1 MAYEPHTWV
10 ADELITHEKL
20 NHMETGIAGSVPT
33 ERTVNN
39 KSLGSNITLSASD
52 VSAVPTSRTVNG
64 RSLSS
69 NITLTASD
77 VNAVTTSRKINGQPL
92 TSDIN
97 IETGGSG
104 IGKSLAGQSVKPTL
118 DTTVTASTGA
128 EIFNDYR
135 KREFSSYTSNGVV
148 KTVVTSGNVASG
160 EYSHA
165 EGTRNTASGDASHVL
180 GFNCIAS
187 GDKSFCG
194 GLNSVASN
202 VLSFAFG
209 NEVTSSGGYQTVFG
223 SRNVGSNSFRDA
235 LIIGSGGNTIDGN
248 STNSNCF
255 RVTYTGVFASGA
267 YNSSGADY
275 AEMFEWADNNP
286 TNEDRR
292 GLFVTLDGERIRI
305 SKPGDENI
313 IGIVSGNPTVLGDV
327 YDDQWQGMYMTDVFG
342 SPIWED
348 VEVPDQTMER
358 PDPKNSGKT
367 ITEVVIPAHT
377 EHRQKLNPNYDHTQK
392 YKARTD
398 RPEWAPV
405 GLIGKL
411 VAIDDG
417 TCEPGGYCT
426 VGYDDGV
433 ATSSVEDTRYYVMSR
448 IDNTHIRVFIKAH

>member
-20 NHMETGIAGSVPT
+20 NHMETGIAGSVPP

-39 KSLGSNITLSASD
+39 KALSSNITLSASD
-52 VSAVPTSRTVNG
+52 VNAVP
-64 RSLSS
+64 
-69 NITLTASD
+69 
-77 VNAVTTSRKINGQPL
+77 TSRKINGQPL

-97 IETGGSG
+97 IETGGG
-104 IGKSLAGQSVKPTL
+104 VGKSLAGQSVKPTSEA
-118 DTTVTASTGA
+118 TVTAGTGS

-135 KREFSSYTSNGVV
+135 ERTFSSGGTANH
-148 KTVVTSGNVASG
+148 GNVASG
-160 EYSHA
+160 QYSHA
-165 EGTRNTASGDASHVL
+165 EGEATTASDWGTHAEGIYSIASGQGSHAEGAFCTASGQSAHVEGTSCEALGDGSHA
-180 GFNCIAS
+180 GGAHS
-187 GDKSFCG
+187 TARGEDSFSQGYLC
-194 GLNSVASN
+194 VAN
-202 VLSFAFG
+202 AK
-209 NEVTSSGGYQTVFG
+209 YQTVIG
-223 SRNVGSNSFRDA
+223 AHNVESTNVTDKF
-235 LIIGSGGNTIDGN
+235 IIGNGGTVAG
-248 STNSNCF
+248 SNSNCF
-255 RVTYTGVFASGA
+255 RVTHTGTFASGS
-267 YNSSGADY
+267 YSSSGADY

-292 GLFVTLDGERIRI
+292 GLFVTLDGDRIRI
-305 SKPGDENI
+305 AKPYEENI

-327 YDDQWQGMYMTDVFG
+327 YDDQWQGMYMTDIFG
-342 SPIWED
+342 SPVWED

-358 PDPKNSGKT
+358 PDPEHLGNT

-377 EHRQKLNPNYDHTQK
+377 EHRQKINPNYDNTQK
-392 YKARTD
+392 YKARTE

-411 VAIDDG
+411 VAVDDG

-433 ATSSVEDTRYYVMSR
+433 ATASYEETRYYVMSR